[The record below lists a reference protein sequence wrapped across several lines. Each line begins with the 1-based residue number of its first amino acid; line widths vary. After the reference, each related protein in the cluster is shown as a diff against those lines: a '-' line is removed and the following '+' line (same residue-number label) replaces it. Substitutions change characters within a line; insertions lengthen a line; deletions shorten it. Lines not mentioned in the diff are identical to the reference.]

1 VNLTQNSSRQS
12 PIYGY
17 SRQQALADGVLVDIT
32 GLAHEMG
39 IRHSVAVTRAVYN
52 LVGGLTSEHEGGQSP
67 DGRLW
72 DILWMLRL
80 KALGAQ
86 GPEILFEVTLNTASG
101 HRLVRLKAAYSP
113 GDDSEPVLTIML
125 PDED

>member
-1 VNLTQNSSRQS
+1 MYLTQESTRES
-12 PIYGY
+12 IVYGY
-17 SRQQALADGVLVDIT
+17 SRRQALVDGLLVDIT
-32 GLAHEMG
+32 KLAHEMG
-39 IRHSVAVTRAVYN
+39 IVRSVAVTRAVHE
-52 LVGGLTSEHEGGQSP
+52 LVGGSDSESEGGQSP
-67 DGRLW
+67 DGQLW

-86 GPEILFEVTLNTASG
+86 GPMILFDVTLNTGFG

-113 GDDSEPVLTIML
+113 GDDGEPVLTIML